1 MSPVLPKGILT
12 QQQMKPLPK
21 SCWTVFF
28 LNSNIDLTDKDVN
41 DDNNIFTYHKE
52 KNILKITEGGGEKK
66 EVEGCGGWFL
76 LT

>member
-1 MSPVLPKGILT
+1 MSSVLPKGILT

-41 DDNNIFTYHKE
+41 DDNNIFTYHKK

-66 EVEGCGGWFL
+66 KWRDVGVGFC
-76 LT
+76 